1 MNKLCFFDR
10 KRKFIR
16 AFNRSQAHEP
26 AGFLVLSSTNKKH
39 RQSGACLM
47 VACLHETC
55 TKDTN
60 IFQGSRKVLQ
70 SKSFLGK
77 GATRVSGTVFVVRQ
91 KLANGAELRRGGG
104 AKGIRTPDLLNAIQT
119 RYQLRY
125 NPITDTLYR
134 KMPLNGKQFV
144 ARKTQF
150 LCPSC
155 IFSTVMLY
163 SKYI

>member
-16 AFNRSQAHEP
+16 AFRSRAHEP
-26 AGFLVLSSTNKKH
+26 ADFLVLSSTNKKH

-47 VACLHETC
+47 VACLHETR

-91 KLANGAELRRGGG
+91 KLANGAELRHGGG
-104 AKGIRTPDLLNAIQT
+104 AGVFIDEHSSKVYVSPLKAASISFSGMLS
-119 RYQLRY
+119 
-125 NPITDTLYR
+125 
-134 KMPLNGKQFV
+134 MLNG
-144 ARKTQF
+144 
-150 LCPSC
+150 
-155 IFSTVMLY
+155 
-163 SKYI
+163 

>member
-16 AFNRSQAHEP
+16 AFNRSRAHKP

-77 GATRVSGTVFVVRQ
+77 GAIRVSGTVFVVRQ
-91 KLANGAELRRGGG
+91 KLANGAELRHGGG
-104 AKGIRTPDLLNAIQT
+104 AGVFIDEHSSKVYVSPLKAASISFSGMLS
-119 RYQLRY
+119 
-125 NPITDTLYR
+125 
-134 KMPLNGKQFV
+134 MLNG
-144 ARKTQF
+144 
-150 LCPSC
+150 
-155 IFSTVMLY
+155 
-163 SKYI
+163 

>member
-16 AFNRSQAHEP
+16 AFRSRAHKP

-47 VACLHETC
+47 VACLHETR

-104 AKGIRTPDLLNAIQT
+104 AGVFIDEHSSKVCVSPLKAASISFSGMLS
-119 RYQLRY
+119 
-125 NPITDTLYR
+125 
-134 KMPLNGKQFV
+134 MLNG
-144 ARKTQF
+144 
-150 LCPSC
+150 
-155 IFSTVMLY
+155 
-163 SKYI
+163 

>member
-16 AFNRSQAHEP
+16 AFRSRAHEP
-26 AGFLVLSSTNKKH
+26 ADFLILSSTNKKH

-47 VACLHETC
+47 VACLHEPC

-91 KLANGAELRRGGG
+91 KLANGAELRHGGG
-104 AKGIRTPDLLNAIQT
+104 TESRKNAH
-119 RYQLRY
+119 
-125 NPITDTLYR
+125 
-134 KMPLNGKQFV
+134 
-144 ARKTQF
+144 
-150 LCPSC
+150 C
-155 IFSTVMLY
+155 IISD
-163 SKYI
+163 K

>member
-16 AFNRSQAHEP
+16 AFRSRAHEP
-26 AGFLVLSSTNKKH
+26 ADFLILSSTNKKH

-47 VACLHETC
+47 VTCLHETR

-91 KLANGAELRRGGG
+91 KLANGAELRHGGG
-104 AKGIRTPDLLNAIQT
+104 AGVFIDEHSSKVYVSPLKAASISFSGMLS
-119 RYQLRY
+119 
-125 NPITDTLYR
+125 
-134 KMPLNGKQFV
+134 MLNG
-144 ARKTQF
+144 
-150 LCPSC
+150 
-155 IFSTVMLY
+155 
-163 SKYI
+163 